1 MWYAIYNIGNLRSNN
16 QMYLELFKKASRN
29 LSPNSQIDLELD
41 KRNVWKNKAQRTNQ
55 IYKYMKL
62 YTIEM
67 YLKRNCQQS
76 NIFKTISKMC

>member
-55 IYKYMKL
+55 IYKYMKII
-62 YTIEM
+62 Y
-67 YLKRNCQQS
+67 YRNV
-76 NIFKTISKMC
+76 FKT